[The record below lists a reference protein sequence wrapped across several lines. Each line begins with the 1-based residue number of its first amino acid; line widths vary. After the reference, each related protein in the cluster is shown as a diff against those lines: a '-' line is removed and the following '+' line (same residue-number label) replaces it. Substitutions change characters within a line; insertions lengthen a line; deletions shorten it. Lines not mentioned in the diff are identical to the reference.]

1 MARKIAIANL
11 KGGTGKTNVC
21 INLSMFLTALG
32 KRVLLIDLSPQG
44 DATFSL
50 GIKPSPNSVGDVL
63 LQKIRPRVAI
73 KSTSYFGFDVMPFFP
88 GLKSIDE
95 DLRSVKRPEFR
106 LKKAMENLEEDYDF
120 IIIDTSPEFN
130 LLMLNALH
138 SADDLIIP
146 IQAEYLA
153 MRSAKQLSEIIEKSS
168 LKFKRISALI
178 TMYGWRSRTS
188 RSVAKSLRESF
199 SGYVFNTII
208 PRAVSLIQAED
219 VKEPILK
226 ASPNSRAARA
236 YSQLAEEVVALEKKK
251 L

>member
-32 KRVLLIDLSPQG
+32 KRVLLVDLSSQG

-63 LQKIRPRVAI
+63 LQKIRPQVAI

-88 GLKSIDE
+88 WQKTIDE
-95 DLRSVKRPEFR
+95 SLNNVKRPELR

-120 IIIDTSPEFN
+120 IIIDTPPEFN
-130 LLMLNALH
+130 LLILNALH
-138 SADDLIIP
+138 SADELIIP

-153 MRSAKQLSEIIEKSS
+153 MRSAQELLKMIEKSN

-178 TMYGWRSRTS
+178 TMYGWRSKVS
-188 RSVAKSLRESF
+188 RNITKIVRNDF
-199 SGYVFNTII
+199 PGYVFSTII
-208 PRAVSLIQAED
+208 PRATILAQTAES
-219 VKEPILK
+219 KEPILK
-226 ASPNSRAARA
+226 VAPNSRAARA
-236 YSQLAEEVVALEKKK
+236 YRQLAEEVVGK
-251 L
+251 

>member
-1 MARKIAIANL
+1 MARKIAIVNL

-50 GIKPSPNSVGDVL
+50 GIKPSPNSVGDVF
-63 LQKIRPRVAI
+63 LQKIRPQVAI
-73 KSTSYFGFDVMPFFP
+73 KSTPYFGFDVMPSFP
-88 GLKSIDE
+88 ELKPIE
-95 DLRSVKRPEFR
+95 ENLRNVKRPELR

-120 IIIDTSPEFN
+120 IIIDTPPEFN
-130 LLMLNALH
+130 LLTLNALN
-138 SADDLIIP
+138 SADELIIP

-153 MRSAKQLSEIIEKSS
+153 MRSAEQLLKIIEKSN
-168 LKFKRISALI
+168 LKFKRISALV
-178 TMYGWRSRTS
+178 TMYGWRSRSS

>member
-88 GLKSIDE
+88 GLKLIDE
-95 DLRSVKRPEFR
+95 ELRSVKRPELR
-106 LKKAMENLEEDYDF
+106 LKKAIENLEEDYDF
-120 IIIDTSPEFN
+120 IIIDTPPEFN
-130 LLMLNALH
+130 LLMLNALY
-138 SADDLIIP
+138 SADELIIP

-153 MRSAKQLSEIIEKSS
+153 MRSAKQLLSSIEKNNI
-168 LKFKRISALI
+168 KIKKISALI
-178 TMYGWRSRTS
+178 TMFGWRSKIS
-188 RSVAKSLRESF
+188 RNISKTARDDLSINVLNS
-199 SGYVFNTII
+199 II
-208 PRAVSLIQAED
+208 PRATILTQTEES
-219 VKEPILK
+219 KEPILK

-236 YSQLAEEVVALEKKK
+236 YRQLAEEVVGK
-251 L
+251 